1 MENSLKGFDAIIF
14 GDIALVGLLY
24 SGSKEFLDKIN
35 SDFVFPIDY
44 KKIVEK

>member
-1 MENSLKGFDAIIF
+1 MKETRKECLL
-14 GDIALVGLLY
+14 DIALVGLLY